1 MNASVSE
8 RRIRNNRMRR
18 RRELRHRFLTCIFTF
33 VLAVGFSFL
42 FFGFR
47 TKAQGNDEEIL
58 YKYYK
63 SVVVEAGDTLWDYAD
78 EYSTKEYYDSH
89 QDYINEVMQMNGL
102 YDDQITEG
110 QHIVLPYYSPEFM

>member
-78 EYSTKEYYDSH
+78 EYGTKEYYDSH

>member
-18 RRELRHRFLTCIFTF
+18 SRELRHRFLTCIFTF

-47 TKAQGNDEEIL
+47 TKAQGNDEDIL

-78 EYSTKEYYDSH
+78 EYGTKEYYDSH